1 MYIYIYIC
9 KFVYFGIKFFI
20 FYTLFLNDI
29 KIGFFIKSLILE
41 VDFINTKDEKIDKI
55 VTKIKLTKLIHG
67 SLSIPILLYKI
78 GKNIKNTP
86 WIKYIYKLTS
96 LNVLEFFLRI
106 KISSYFLSKVRI
118 YINNIGAKNNSAIDV
133 QLSLGISKYLSVKL
147 SIVNNK
153 NNIKLIIKLFLI
165 LNSKLNLFIPIP
177 ITINIIPQEK
187 LLNIS
192 PNNKKYIKNAR
203 ACMKRGK
210 ALEIL
215 VHPKTYKKIVSEEVE
230 KDISKKEV
238 QDNIRRYLKSV
249 LNRKPDIYNG
259 YKSLDLEKVENI
271 ISYIASKVKNLTIT
285 SLNKYLWYI
294 DMLSFNKRA
303 VAITGLTYQNQKFG
317 PTIVYKKYD
326 ELSLLDDKYQRE
338 DIETE
343 NGNTTKIISNNN
355 FNLDKI
361 SSSEKEIIDTII
373 KLLKNKNVT
382 DISEMSHREDGWKK
396 TKRFE
401 QISFE
406 YAMNLKLI

>member
-1 MYIYIYIC
+1 MKVYCPYCKKVVEYKIEKRDLKEFRGIEVNTFENVAICNECNQDLYVNKIEDENNERIYQIYREKANI
-9 KFVYFGIKFFI
+9 IKAE
-20 FYTLFLNDI
+20 DI
-29 KIGFFIKSLILE
+29 
-41 VDFINTKDEKIDKI
+41 
-55 VTKIKLTKLIHG
+55 IKLRE
-67 SLSIPILLYKI
+67 
-78 GKNIKNTP
+78 
-86 WIKYIYKLTS
+86 KYDISQRELTS
-96 LNVLEFFLRI
+96 ILGFGKMTINRYERGGLPTKSQSDYI
-106 KISSYFLSKVRI
+106 KLLIENDDKFIEKVKEA
-118 YINNIGAKNNSAIDV
+118 YE
-133 QLSLGISKYLSVKL
+133 
-147 SIVNNK
+147 K
-153 NNIKLIIKLFLI
+153 NNI
-165 LNSKLNLFIPIP
+165 N
-177 ITINIIPQEK
+177 E
-187 LLNIS
+187 
-192 PNNKKYIKNAR
+192 
-203 ACMKRGK
+203 
-210 ALEIL
+210 
-215 VHPKTYKKIVSEEVE
+215 KTYKKIVSEEVE
-230 KDISKKEV
+230 KDISRKEV

-249 LNRKPDIYNG
+249 LNRKPDIFNG

-326 ELSLLDDKYQRE
+326 ELSLLDDKYKRE

-406 YAMNLKLI
+406 YAMNLKLIK

>member
-1 MYIYIYIC
+1 MKVYCPYCKKEVEYKIEKRELKEFRGIEVNTFENVAICNECNQDLYVNKIEDENNERIYKIYREKANI
-9 KFVYFGIKFFI
+9 IKAE
-20 FYTLFLNDI
+20 DI
-29 KIGFFIKSLILE
+29 
-41 VDFINTKDEKIDKI
+41 
-55 VTKIKLTKLIHG
+55 IKLRE
-67 SLSIPILLYKI
+67 
-78 GKNIKNTP
+78 
-86 WIKYIYKLTS
+86 KYDISQRELTS
-96 LNVLEFFLRI
+96 ILGFGKMTINRYERGGLPTKSQSDYI
-106 KISSYFLSKVRI
+106 KLLIENDDKFIEKVKEA
-118 YINNIGAKNNSAIDV
+118 YE
-133 QLSLGISKYLSVKL
+133 
-147 SIVNNK
+147 K
-153 NNIKLIIKLFLI
+153 NNI
-165 LNSKLNLFIPIP
+165 N
-177 ITINIIPQEK
+177 E
-187 LLNIS
+187 
-192 PNNKKYIKNAR
+192 
-203 ACMKRGK
+203 
-210 ALEIL
+210 
-215 VHPKTYKKIVSEEVE
+215 KTYKKIVSEEVE

-361 SSSEKEIIDTII
+361 NDSEKEIIDTII
-373 KLLKNKNVT
+373 KLLKNKKVT
-382 DISEMSHREDGWKK
+382 DISEMSHREDGWRK
-396 TKRFE
+396 TKKFE

-406 YAMNLKLI
+406 YAMNLNIIK

>member
-1 MYIYIYIC
+1 MRVYCPYCKKEVEYKIEKKDLKEFRGIEVNTFENIAICNECNQDLYVNEIEDENNERIYQIYREKANI
-9 KFVYFGIKFFI
+9 IKPE
-20 FYTLFLNDI
+20 DI
-29 KIGFFIKSLILE
+29 
-41 VDFINTKDEKIDKI
+41 
-55 VTKIKLTKLIHG
+55 IKLRE
-67 SLSIPILLYKI
+67 
-78 GKNIKNTP
+78 
-86 WIKYIYKLTS
+86 KYDISQRELTS
-96 LNVLEFFLRI
+96 ILGFG
-106 KISSYFLSKVRI
+106 KMT
-118 YINNIGAKNNSAIDV
+118 INRYERGGLPTKSQSDYNKLLIENDDKFIEKAKEA
-133 QLSLGISKYLSVKL
+133 YE
-147 SIVNNK
+147 K
-153 NNIKLIIKLFLI
+153 NNINDITYNKII
-165 LNSKLNLFIPIP
+165 
-177 ITINIIPQEK
+177 
-187 LLNIS
+187 
-192 PNNKKYIKNAR
+192 
-203 ACMKRGK
+203 
-210 ALEIL
+210 
-215 VHPKTYKKIVSEEVE
+215 SEEVE

-259 YKSLDLEKVENI
+259 YKSLDLEKIENI

-294 DMLSFNKRA
+294 DMLSFNKRT

-326 ELSLLDDKYQRE
+326 EISLLDDKYTRE

-343 NGNTTKIISNNN
+343 NGNTTKILSNNN

-382 DISEMSHREDGWKK
+382 DISEISHREDGWKK

-406 YAMNLKLI
+406 YAMNLKLIK

>member
-1 MYIYIYIC
+1 MKVYCPYCKKEVEYKIEKRELKEFRGIEVNTFENVAICNECNQDLYVNKIEDENNERIYKIYREKANI
-9 KFVYFGIKFFI
+9 IKAE
-20 FYTLFLNDI
+20 DI
-29 KIGFFIKSLILE
+29 VKLREKYDISQRELTAILGLGKMTINRYERGGLPTKSQS
-41 VDFINTKDEKIDKI
+41 DY
-55 VTKIKLTKLIHG
+55 IKLLIENEDRF
-67 SLSIPILLYKI
+67 I
-78 GKNIKNTP
+78 
-86 WIKYIYKLTS
+86 
-96 LNVLEFFLRI
+96 E
-106 KISSYFLSKVRI
+106 KVKEA
-118 YINNIGAKNNSAIDV
+118 YENNNI
-133 QLSLGISKYLSVKL
+133 
-147 SIVNNK
+147 
-153 NNIKLIIKLFLI
+153 
-165 LNSKLNLFIPIP
+165 
-177 ITINIIPQEK
+177 TE
-187 LLNIS
+187 
-192 PNNKKYIKNAR
+192 
-203 ACMKRGK
+203 
-210 ALEIL
+210 
-215 VHPKTYKKIVSEEVE
+215 KTYKKIVSEGQEE
-230 KDISKKEV
+230 NISKKRV
-238 QDNIRRYLKSV
+238 QENIRRYLKEV

-343 NGNTTKIISNNN
+343 NGNTTKIISNEN

-361 SSSEKEIIDTII
+361 NDSEKEIIDTII
-373 KLLKNKNVT
+373 KLLKNKKVT

-406 YAMNLKLI
+406 YAMNLNIIK

>member
-1 MYIYIYIC
+1 MRVYCPYCKKEVEYKIEKRELKEFRGIEVNTFENVAICNKCNQDLYVNEIENQNNERIYQIYREKADI
-9 KFVYFGIKFFI
+9 IKAE
-20 FYTLFLNDI
+20 DI
-29 KIGFFIKSLILE
+29 
-41 VDFINTKDEKIDKI
+41 
-55 VTKIKLTKLIHG
+55 IKLRE
-67 SLSIPILLYKI
+67 
-78 GKNIKNTP
+78 
-86 WIKYIYKLTS
+86 KYDISQRELTS
-96 LNVLEFFLRI
+96 ILGFGKMTINRYERGGLPTKSQSDYI
-106 KISSYFLSKVRI
+106 KLLIENDDKFIEKVKEA
-118 YINNIGAKNNSAIDV
+118 YE
-133 QLSLGISKYLSVKL
+133 
-147 SIVNNK
+147 K
-153 NNIKLIIKLFLI
+153 NNI
-165 LNSKLNLFIPIP
+165 N
-177 ITINIIPQEK
+177 E
-187 LLNIS
+187 
-192 PNNKKYIKNAR
+192 
-203 ACMKRGK
+203 
-210 ALEIL
+210 
-215 VHPKTYKKIVSEEVE
+215 KTYKKIVSEEVE
-230 KDISKKEV
+230 KEISKKEV

-249 LNRKPDIYNG
+249 LTRKPDIYNG

-294 DMLSFNKRA
+294 DMLSFNKRT

-343 NGNTTKIISNNN
+343 NSNTSKIISNNN

-361 SSSEKEIIDTII
+361 SSNEKEIIDTII

-406 YAMNLKLI
+406 YAMNLKLIK

>member
-1 MYIYIYIC
+1 MRVYCPYC
-9 KFVYFGIKFFI
+9 KK
-20 FYTLFLNDI
+20 
-29 KIGFFIKSLILE
+29 E
-41 VDFINTKDEKIDKI
+41 VE
-55 VTKIKLTKLIHG
+55 
-67 SLSIPILLYKI
+67 YKI
-78 GKNIKNTP
+78 EKRDLKEFRGIEVNTFE
-86 WIKYIYKLTS
+86 
-96 LNVLEFFLRI
+96 NVAICNECNQDLYVNEI
-106 KISSYFLSKVRI
+106 EDENNERI
-118 YINNIGAKNNSAIDV
+118 YQIYREKANI
-133 QLSLGISKYLSVKL
+133 
-147 SIVNNK
+147 
-153 NNIKLIIKLFLI
+153 IKPEDIIKLREKYDISQRELTAI
-165 LNSKLNLFIPIP
+165 LGFGKM
-177 ITINIIPQEK
+177 TINRYERGGLPTKSQSDYIK
-187 LLNIS
+187 LLIENDDKFIE
-192 PNNKKYIKNAR
+192 KVKETYEKNS
-203 ACMKRGK
+203 
-210 ALEIL
+210 IND
-215 VHPKTYKKIVSEEVE
+215 KTYNKIISEEVE

-238 QDNIRRYLKSV
+238 QDNIRRYLRSV

-259 YKSLDLEKVENI
+259 YKSFDLEKVENI

-294 DMLSFNKRA
+294 DMLSFNERT

-326 ELSLLDDKYQRE
+326 ELSLLDDKYTRE

-382 DISEMSHREDGWKK
+382 DISEISHREDGWKK

-406 YAMNLKLI
+406 YAMNLKLIK

>member
-1 MYIYIYIC
+1 MRVYCPYCKKEVEYKIEKRDLKEFRGIEVNTFENVAICNECNQDLYVNEIEDENNKRIYQIYREKANI
-9 KFVYFGIKFFI
+9 IKAE
-20 FYTLFLNDI
+20 DI
-29 KIGFFIKSLILE
+29 
-41 VDFINTKDEKIDKI
+41 
-55 VTKIKLTKLIHG
+55 IKLRR
-67 SLSIPILLYKI
+67 
-78 GKNIKNTP
+78 
-86 WIKYIYKLTS
+86 KYDISQRELTS
-96 LNVLEFFLRI
+96 ILGFGKMTINRYERGGLPTKSQSDYI
-106 KISSYFLSKVRI
+106 KLLIENDDKFIEKVKEA
-118 YINNIGAKNNSAIDV
+118 YE
-133 QLSLGISKYLSVKL
+133 
-147 SIVNNK
+147 K
-153 NNIKLIIKLFLI
+153 NNI
-165 LNSKLNLFIPIP
+165 ND
-177 ITINIIPQEK
+177 
-187 LLNIS
+187 
-192 PNNKKYIKNAR
+192 
-203 ACMKRGK
+203 
-210 ALEIL
+210 
-215 VHPKTYKKIVSEEVE
+215 KTYNKIISEEVE

-294 DMLSFNKRA
+294 DMLSFNERT

-326 ELSLLDDKYQRE
+326 ELSLLDDKYTRE

-382 DISEMSHREDGWKK
+382 DISEISHREDGWKK

-406 YAMNLKLI
+406 YAMNLKLIK

>member
-1 MYIYIYIC
+1 MRVYCPYCKKEVEYRIEKRDLKEFRGIEVNTFENVAICNECNQDLYVNKIEDENNERIYKIYREKANI
-9 KFVYFGIKFFI
+9 IKAE
-20 FYTLFLNDI
+20 DI
-29 KIGFFIKSLILE
+29 
-41 VDFINTKDEKIDKI
+41 
-55 VTKIKLTKLIHG
+55 IKLRE
-67 SLSIPILLYKI
+67 
-78 GKNIKNTP
+78 
-86 WIKYIYKLTS
+86 KYDISQRELTS
-96 LNVLEFFLRI
+96 ILGFGKMTINRYERGGLPTKSQSDYI
-106 KISSYFLSKVRI
+106 KLLIENDDKFIEKVKEA
-118 YINNIGAKNNSAIDV
+118 YE
-133 QLSLGISKYLSVKL
+133 
-147 SIVNNK
+147 K
-153 NNIKLIIKLFLI
+153 NNI
-165 LNSKLNLFIPIP
+165 N
-177 ITINIIPQEK
+177 E
-187 LLNIS
+187 
-192 PNNKKYIKNAR
+192 
-203 ACMKRGK
+203 
-210 ALEIL
+210 
-215 VHPKTYKKIVSEEVE
+215 KTYKKIVSEEVE

-361 SSSEKEIIDTII
+361 NDSEKEIIDTII
-373 KLLKNKNVT
+373 KLLKNKKVT
-382 DISEMSHREDGWKK
+382 DISEMSHREDGWRK
-396 TKRFE
+396 TKKFE

-406 YAMNLKLI
+406 YAMNLNTIK

>member
-1 MYIYIYIC
+1 MKVYCPYCKKEVEYKIEKRDLKEFRGIEVNTFENVAICNECNEDLYVNEIENENNERIYQIYREKANI
-9 KFVYFGIKFFI
+9 IKAE
-20 FYTLFLNDI
+20 DI
-29 KIGFFIKSLILE
+29 
-41 VDFINTKDEKIDKI
+41 
-55 VTKIKLTKLIHG
+55 IKLRK
-67 SLSIPILLYKI
+67 
-78 GKNIKNTP
+78 
-86 WIKYIYKLTS
+86 KYDISQRELTS
-96 LNVLEFFLRI
+96 ILGFGKMTINRYERGGLPTKSQSDYI
-106 KISSYFLSKVRI
+106 KLLIENDDKFIEKVREA
-118 YINNIGAKNNSAIDV
+118 YE
-133 QLSLGISKYLSVKL
+133 
-147 SIVNNK
+147 K
-153 NNIKLIIKLFLI
+153 NNI
-165 LNSKLNLFIPIP
+165 N
-177 ITINIIPQEK
+177 E
-187 LLNIS
+187 
-192 PNNKKYIKNAR
+192 
-203 ACMKRGK
+203 
-210 ALEIL
+210 
-215 VHPKTYKKIVSEEVE
+215 KTYNKIISEEVE
-230 KDISKKEV
+230 KGISKKEV
-238 QDNIRRYLKSV
+238 QDNIRRYLKYV

-294 DMLSFNKRA
+294 DMLSFNERT

-326 ELSLLDDKYQRE
+326 ELSLLDDKYIRE

-361 SSSEKEIIDTII
+361 SNSEKEIIDTII